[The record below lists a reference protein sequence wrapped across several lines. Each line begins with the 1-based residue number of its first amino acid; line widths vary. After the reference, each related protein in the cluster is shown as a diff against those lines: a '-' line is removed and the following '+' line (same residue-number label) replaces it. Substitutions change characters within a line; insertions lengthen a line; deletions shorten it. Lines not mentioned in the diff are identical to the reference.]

1 MRRRLV
7 WRVGIGLLGLL
18 TISMLLSVAV
28 GAVPVPLA
36 DVWNAITQRDDSNPT
51 HTIIYELRLP
61 RVLLA
66 LVVGA
71 ALGLVGTAFQGLLR
85 NPLADPYIVGVSS
98 GAAVG
103 AAMSVLLGWAGRWYG
118 LGTSGF
124 AFLFGLGTLLLVI
137 ALSRTNGQLRVGSF
151 LLAGV
156 AISASLWGVITLLLL
171 WAGQDLSR
179 VLYWLMG
186 GLLDA
191 SWERLGW
198 SLPLIVA
205 GSLLLFSQAR
215 ELNLYTAGEETA
227 KHLGVQTERL
237 KWLILVGGS
246 LVTAAVVS
254 VAGIIGF
261 VGWIVPHF
269 LRRLTGGDH
278 RFLMPLSALGGGI
291 LLLWADTVA
300 RVLTR
305 PTELPVGVI
314 TALLGTPF
322 FLWMLRKKETE

>member
-1 MRRRLV
+1 M
-7 WRVGIGLLGLL
+7 GLLGMLGV
-18 TISMLLSVAV
+18 SVLLSVAV
-28 GAVPVPLA
+28 GAVPVRLA
-36 DVWNAITQRDDSNPT
+36 EIWDALTRLDSTNPH

-66 LVVGA
+66 LAVGA

-85 NPLADPYIVGVSS
+85 NPLADPYMVGVSS

-103 AAMSVLLGWAGRWYG
+103 AALSVLLGWSGKWFG
-118 LGTSGF
+118 LGTSGI
-124 AFLFGLGTLLLVI
+124 AFLSGLGILLFVI
-137 ALSRTNGQLRVGSF
+137 ALSRENGQLRVGSF

-156 AISASLWGVITLLLL
+156 AVSASLWGIITLLLL

-191 SWERLGW
+191 NWERLGW
-198 SLPLIVA
+198 SLPLIAVGGVA
-205 GSLLLFSQAR
+205 LFSQAR
-215 ELNLYTAGEETA
+215 ALNLYTTGEETA

-237 KWLILVGGS
+237 KWLVLIAGS
-246 LVTAAVVS
+246 AVTAAVVS

-261 VGWIVPHF
+261 VGWMVPHL

-278 RFLMPLSALGGGI
+278 RFLMPLSALGGGL

-300 RVLTR
+300 RILTR

-322 FLWMLRKKETE
+322 FLWMLRKREE

>member
-1 MRRRLV
+1 MRRQLV
-7 WRVGIGLLGLL
+7 WQVGIGLLVLL
-18 TISMLLSVAV
+18 IVSVLLSVAV
-28 GAVPVPLA
+28 GAVPVRLA
-36 DVWNAITQRDDSNPT
+36 EVWSAITQPDASNPV

-103 AAMSVLLGWAGRWYG
+103 AALSVLLGWSGKWFG
-118 LGTSGF
+118 LGTSGI
-124 AFLFGLGTLLLVI
+124 AFLSGLGTLLLVI
-137 ALSRTNGQLRVGSF
+137 GLSRSNGQLRVGSF

-179 VLYWLMG
+179 VIYWLMG
-186 GLLDA
+186 GLLDT

-198 SLPLIVA
+198 SVPLIAV
-205 GSLLLFSQAR
+205 GSLALFSQAR
-215 ELNLYTAGEETA
+215 ALNLYTAGEETA

-237 KWLILVGGS
+237 KWLVLIAGS
-246 LVTAAVVS
+246 VVTAAVVS

-261 VGWIVPHF
+261 VGWLVPHF

-278 RFLMPLSALGGGI
+278 RFLMPLSALGGSI

-305 PTELPVGVI
+305 PTELPVGVV

-322 FLWMLRKKETE
+322 FLWLLRKRQDM